1 MNCQN
6 NTTNHF
12 PCPTESSQSSTLEP
26 SLEQSYVFG
35 VHASAIPGGEEP
47 KESTQEYSSPVF
59 GKLVSVI
66 PGGEE
71 PQESTQEYSSPVFGK
86 LAILIDVADIPL
98 PEGGKKKLN
107 IPLMTPLGNVWK

>member
-6 NTTNHF
+6 NTTNHS

-35 VHASAIPGGEEP
+35 VHASVIPGREEP
-47 KESTQEYSSPVF
+47 QKSTQEYSSPVF
-59 GKLVSVI
+59 GKLASAI

-86 LAILIDVADIPL
+86 LAIPIDVADIPL

-107 IPLMTPLGNVWK
+107 IPLTTPLGNVWK

>member
-6 NTTNHF
+6 NTTNHS

-35 VHASAIPGGEEP
+35 VHASAIPG
-47 KESTQEYSSPVF
+47 
-59 GKLVSVI
+59 
-66 PGGEE
+66 
-71 PQESTQEYSSPVFGK
+71 SPVFGK
-86 LAILIDVADIPL
+86 LAIPIDIADIPL

-107 IPLMTPLGNVWK
+107 IPLTTPLGNVWK

>member
-6 NTTNHF
+6 NTTNHST
-12 PCPTESSQSSTLEP
+12 CPTESSQSSTLEP

-35 VHASAIPGGEEP
+35 VHASAIPA
-47 KESTQEYSSPVF
+47 
-59 GKLVSVI
+59 
-66 PGGEE
+66 GEE

-86 LAILIDVADIPL
+86 LAIPIDFADIPL

-107 IPLMTPLGNVWK
+107 IPLTTPLGNVWK

>member
-6 NTTNHF
+6 NTTNHS

-35 VHASAIPGGEEP
+35 VHASAIPGR
-47 KESTQEYSSPVF
+47 
-59 GKLVSVI
+59 
-66 PGGEE
+66 EE
-71 PQESTQEYSSPVFGK
+71 PQESTQEYSSPVCGK
-86 LAILIDVADIPL
+86 HAIPIDVADIPF

-107 IPLMTPLGNVWK
+107 IPLTNPLAMCGNDIVLPGNPTKL

>member
-6 NTTNHF
+6 NTTNHS
-12 PCPTESSQSSTLEP
+12 PCPTDSSQSSTLEP

-35 VHASAIPGGEEP
+35 VHARAIPGREEP
-47 KESTQEYSSPVF
+47 QESTQEYSGPVF
-59 GKLVSVI
+59 GKLASAI

-86 LAILIDVADIPL
+86 LAIPIDVADIPL
-98 PEGGKKKLN
+98 PEGGKKKIKYSSN
-107 IPLMTPLGNVWK
+107 NPPW

>member
-6 NTTNHF
+6 NTTNHS

-35 VHASAIPGGEEP
+35 IHVCAIP
-47 KESTQEYSSPVF
+47 SR
-59 GKLVSVI
+59 
-66 PGGEE
+66 EE

-86 LAILIDVADIPL
+86 LAIRIDVLDIPL

-107 IPLMTPLGNVWK
+107 IPLTTPLGNVWK

>member
-35 VHASAIPGGEEP
+35 VHASAIPSREE
-47 KESTQEYSSPVF
+47 
-59 GKLVSVI
+59 L
-66 PGGEE
+66 
-71 PQESTQEYSSPVFGK
+71 QESTQEYSSPVFGK
-86 LAILIDVADIPL
+86 CAIPIDVADIPL

-107 IPLMTPLGNVWK
+107 IPLTTPLGNVWK